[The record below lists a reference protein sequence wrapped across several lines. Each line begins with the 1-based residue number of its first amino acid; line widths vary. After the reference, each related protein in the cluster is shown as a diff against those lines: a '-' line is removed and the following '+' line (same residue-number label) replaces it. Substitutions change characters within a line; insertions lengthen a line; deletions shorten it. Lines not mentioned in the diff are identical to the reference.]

1 MASGL
6 HEAENFD
13 SKLARV
19 ILDWL
24 AQIRQSDLQLPVD
37 TGDFFSNYG
46 QEVLL
51 ATLCV
56 LQQHSQVL
64 FCEYTYQQKTFT
76 TRGEKELELGAPV
89 AYLCRVLQQSET
101 PISKNGFKVTFHSI
115 ASLYINNGSVS
126 LP

>member
-56 LQQHSQVL
+56 LQQHSQVVSAKDVHYTGGKRARTGSTRRL
-64 FCEYTYQQKTFT
+64 FVP
-76 TRGEKELELGAPV
+76 RV
-89 AYLCRVLQQSET
+89 AAIRDSDLQERFQGNFSFYRFF
-101 PISKNGFKVTFHSI
+101 IYK
-115 ASLYINNGSVS
+115 
-126 LP
+126 